1 LAVVAR
7 ISYRMLGDERPY
19 GVNRQIHA
27 CYNDCNDYGG
37 GGSGEGSGSV
47 RVEVLRARLTRRDVE
62 DLDLISEISPIR
74 QALGWNR
81 KIQLDVHG
89 YPTGSGY
96 PSTAITGYS
105 IYHDDANF
113 GAAYG
118 LSLSGEFVSFED
130 EFSLSQ
136 KLNYSIGTGLSGA
149 FEGFCVSS

>member
-47 RVEVLRARLTRRDVE
+47 GVKVLRARLTRRDVE

-74 QALGWNR
+74 QALGRNR

-96 PSTAITGYS
+96 PSTAITGW
-105 IYHDDANF
+105 NCNQ
-113 GAAYG
+113 
-118 LSLSGEFVSFED
+118 LSKATNLAVHATFKKSTDCCRLAKPVG
-130 EFSLSQ
+130 
-136 KLNYSIGTGLSGA
+136 
-149 FEGFCVSS
+149 SSASRISS